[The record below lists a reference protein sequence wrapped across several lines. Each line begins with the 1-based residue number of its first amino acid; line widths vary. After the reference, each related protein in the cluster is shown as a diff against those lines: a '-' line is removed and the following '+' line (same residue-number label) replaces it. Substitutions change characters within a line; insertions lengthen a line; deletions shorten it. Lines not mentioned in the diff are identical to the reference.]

1 MKNPATFILIF
12 LFVYIYKPQN
22 NYSQSFSERQSIEIQ
37 LMGGISFP
45 SQPTIFTDYWNF
57 GYNLGGG
64 FGYRFTP
71 IFSASFLFN
80 YNNFPF
86 NDDKFLRDLG
96 IEGSGVEV
104 DGGSIIIITV
114 TAVAKARFTESYN
127 KLSPYLVGG
136 IGYFSLTTNDM
147 KLSYGYQ
154 SETIESEY
162 ESAFSFLF
170 GGGLEVPIGI
180 NKYFFIELNYGQGFT
195 KEDHTGYIPLKIG
208 FIISLN

>member
-1 MKNPATFILIF
+1 MIKPIKVITVLITVIIF
-12 LFVYIYKPQN
+12 LRN
-22 NYSQSFSERQSIEIQ
+22 NYSQTNSEIQ
-37 LMGGISFP
+37 NIEVHLIGGISFP
-45 SQPTIFTDYWNF
+45 SQPEIFTDYWNF

-64 FGYRFTP
+64 LGYRFTP
-71 IFSASFLFN
+71 IFSASVLFN
-80 YNNFPF
+80 FNNFPF

-96 IEGSGVEV
+96 IEGSGVKV
-104 DGGSIIIITV
+104 DGGSTIIITV

-136 IGYFSLTTNDM
+136 IGYFSITTSDM
-147 KLSYGYQ
+147 KLSYGFQ
-154 SETIESEY
+154 SETIESES

-208 FIISLN
+208 FILSLN

>member
-1 MKNPATFILIF
+1 MIKLIKVITVLITVIIF
-12 LFVYIYKPQN
+12 SSN
-22 NYSQSFSERQSIEIQ
+22 NYSQTNSEIQ
-37 LMGGISFP
+37 HIEVHLIGGIPFP
-45 SQPTIFTDYWNF
+45 SQPKMFTDYWHF

-71 IFSASFLFN
+71 IFSATVLFN
-80 YNNFPF
+80 FNNFPF

-96 IEGSGVEV
+96 MEGSGVEV
-104 DGGSIIIITV
+104 NGGSTIIITV
-114 TAVAKARFTESYN
+114 TGVAKARFTESYN

-136 IGYFSLTTNDM
+136 FGYFSITTSDV

-154 SETIESEY
+154 SETIENES
-162 ESAFSFLF
+162 ESAFNFLF
-170 GGGLEVPIGI
+170 GAGLEVPIGM